1 MPSCPPSIP
10 SPFPGAPG
18 VGSPST
24 RAAPIPGPLTSQLKY
39 HPAQARIIRIVRR
52 FIIDSRQLAASAA
65 HLAEEKKATD
75 ILVFDV
81 DKQLQV
87 ADYFVVISGQN
98 RTHVRAIVN
107 DLHVRLK
114 SAGEQHQPMEGVQL
128 GWWVVLDY
136 GDVVVHILQPEAR
149 EYYDLERLYGDCPQ
163 LEWQSVEIP
172 EIPEY
177 PDYEY
182 PEEKAPAV

>member
-1 MPSCPPSIP
+1 M
-10 SPFPGAPG
+10 
-18 VGSPST
+18 
-24 RAAPIPGPLTSQLKY
+24 
-39 HPAQARIIRIVRR
+39 
-52 FIIDSRQLAASAA
+52 
-65 HLAEEKKATD
+65 
-75 ILVFDV
+75 
-81 DKQLQV
+81 
-87 ADYFVVISGQN
+87 ISGQN

-114 SAGEQHQPMEGVQL
+114 SVGEQHQPMEGIQL

-163 LEWQSVEIP
+163 LDWPSVEIP

-182 PEEKAPAV
+182 PEEQVPAV